1 MKIWRPSRHRNRW
14 PGPHVATYQGAPA
27 AASALAPI
35 VAPSVAHTGR
45 REGVVAVLD
54 AGQRRLAEDEP
65 ATAVSRHRGG
75 RCRLADIVGLAMSWC
90 ARFRRR
96 VAGAVDHAEVPS

>member
-14 PGPHVATYQGAPA
+14 PGPHVATCQGSPA
-27 AASALAPI
+27 AASTLAAAVP
-35 VAPSVAHTGR
+35 PPVAHTGR
-45 REGVVAVLD
+45 TEGGVAMLD

-65 ATAVSRHRGG
+65 ATAVSRHR
-75 RCRLADIVGLAMSWC
+75 RLADIVDLAMSWC

-96 VAGAVDHAEVPS
+96 VAGAVDHAEVVS